1 MKKKDRGETL
11 IALLPMKGHSERVP
25 NKNLRDFCGRPLY
38 HRVME
43 SLLGS
48 RRVTEV
54 AIDTDSEAIAADAVK
69 HFDRVRVIERPEAI
83 RGDFVS
89 MNVIIAHDLSV
100 LPGEHF
106 LQTHST
112 NPLLTS
118 ATVDRAI
125 ETYFES
131 QDRNDSLF
139 SVTALRARLYWKD
152 GSPVNH
158 NPRELLRTQD
168 LPPVFEE
175 NSNLY
180 IFSRSSFVRAGQKR
194 IGTKPLMFEMDRL
207 EAVDIDEEADF
218 RVAEALFCL
227 PRGTKI
233 GK

>member
-1 MKKKDRGETL
+1 MSTGKL

-43 SLLGS
+43 SLLASGH
-48 RRVTEV
+48 VAQV

-69 HFDRVRVIERPEAI
+69 RFDRVTIIDRPKAI

-89 MNVIIAHDLSV
+89 MNAIIAHDLSV
-100 LPGEHF
+100 LGGEHF

-112 NPLLTS
+112 NPLLTAS
-118 ATVDRAI
+118 TVDRAV
-125 ETYFES
+125 EAYFENL
-131 QDRNDSLF
+131 DRHDSLF
-139 SVTALRARLYWKD
+139 SVTALQTRLYWKD

-158 NPRELLRTQD
+158 NPGELLRTQD

-180 IFSRSSFVRAGQKR
+180 IFSRSSFARGGGKR

-218 RVAEALFCL
+218 RVAEALFSL
-227 PRGTKI
+227 ARGTKT
-233 GK
+233 GQ

>member
-1 MKKKDRGETL
+1 
-11 IALLPMKGHSERVP
+11 MKGHSERVP

-38 HRVME
+38 HRAME

-48 RRVTEV
+48 RYVREV
-54 AIDTDSEAIAADAVK
+54 AINTDSELIAADAAR
-69 HFDRVRVIERPEAI
+69 HFGRVRIVDRPEAI

-89 MNVIIAHDLSV
+89 MNTIIAHDLSV
-100 LPGEHF
+100 LTGEHF

-112 NPLLTS
+112 NPLLTT

-131 QDRNDSLF
+131 LDRHDSLF
-139 SVTALRARLYWKD
+139 SVTRLQTRLYWKD

-158 NPRELLRTQD
+158 NPSELLRTQD

-180 IFSRSSFVRAGQKR
+180 VFSRASFSGGGGKR
-194 IGTKPLMFEMDRL
+194 IGQRPLMFEMDRL

-218 RVAEALFCL
+218 RVAEALFWL
-227 PRGTKI
+227 TSGTKI
-233 GK
+233 EK